1 MKIGIGTY
9 ALAWS
14 IGVPGFNTPDP
25 MNIYQFLDFVHDHEV
40 SLVQIA
46 DNIPL
51 HRFSKD
57 ELAAIRKRINDLRLE
72 VEVGTR
78 GLFPANLSK
87 YLDIASFFASHLLR
101 VVIDAGDFAP
111 SIPDVHA
118 IIHELVPELEHRNI
132 KLAIENHDRLKARE
146 FRDIVEKSDS
156 EMVGICLDSVNSI
169 GADEGFASVF
179 ETLAPYTI
187 NLHLKD
193 YRISRKQH
201 KMGFDIYGAPAG
213 QGMMPIGH
221 VLRTLEEFGRTKS
234 IILELWPPPEDS
246 VQKTI
251 EKEHRWVD
259 ESLEYLKTFN
269 L

>member
-14 IGVPGFNTPDP
+14 IGVPGFDTPNP
-25 MNIYQFLDFVHDHEV
+25 MNIYQFMDFVHDQGI

-51 HRFSKD
+51 HQFSYG
-57 ELAAIRKRINDLRLE
+57 ELEKIKQKACDLRLE

-78 GLFPANLSK
+78 GLFLENIRS
-87 YLDIASFFASHLLR
+87 YLEITSFFNSPLLR
-101 VVIDAGDFAP
+101 VVIDTREYTP
-111 SIPDVHA
+111 SIAEINETVHN
-118 IIHELVPELEHRNI
+118 LVPELKHRNI
-132 KLAIENHDRLKARE
+132 KLAIENHDRLKVRE
-146 FRDIVEKSDS
+146 FSTIVEEADS

-169 GADEGFASVF
+169 GADEGFGTVF

-193 YRISRKQH
+193 YIIRRKPH
-201 KMGFDIYGAPAG
+201 MMGFDIYGTPAG
-213 QGMMPIGH
+213 QGMMPINE
-221 VLRTLEEFGRTKS
+221 VMKTLKEFGNTRS
-234 IILELWPPPEDS
+234 IILELWPPPEAS

-251 EKEHRWVD
+251 EKEKKWVT
-259 ESLEYLKTFN
+259 ESIEFLRIMTL
-269 L
+269 